1 MPRTF
6 KTHTRAPFT
15 PYNCLICR
23 NNASIDN
30 PLIDLDRQIDYYGMA
45 YMCYRCLVAVGDS
58 LGFIT
63 PERAAVLQG
72 ENLVLNEKIKRI
84 PLITE
89 RLINDI
95 RDISINASADLL
107 ADPSVIVLANDQ
119 NVEQGD
125 AGASEAERVD
135 DGTPSESSEPAVDKG
150 SDSVPANPS
159 RKRATKTTPP
169 TSPASNG

>member
-6 KTHTRAPFT
+6 PTYTRAPHI
-15 PYNCLICR
+15 PYQCVVCSS
-23 NNASIDN
+23 NASIDN
-30 PLIDLDRQIDYYGMA
+30 VLIDLDKQVDYHGMV
-45 YMCYRCLVAVGDS
+45 YLCYRCLVAIGDQ

-63 PERAAVLQG
+63 PEHATSIKE
-72 ENLVLNEKIKRI
+72 ENTLLKEKIKRI

-107 ADPSVIVLANDQ
+107 ADPAAIVLADDQ

-125 AGASEAERVD
+125 AGVSETERVD
-135 DGTPSESSEPAVDKG
+135 DGTPSESSEPTVNEG

-159 RKRATKTTPP
+159 RKRATKTATP